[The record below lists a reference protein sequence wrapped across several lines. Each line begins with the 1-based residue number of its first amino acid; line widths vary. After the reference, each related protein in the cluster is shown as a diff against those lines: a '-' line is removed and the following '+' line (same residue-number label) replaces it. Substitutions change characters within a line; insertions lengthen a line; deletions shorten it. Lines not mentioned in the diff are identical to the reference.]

1 MKVLEPTNEI
11 ILHALDLKIEEVE
24 LKECDGSISKPS
36 VTLSVEDETVTLG
49 FDKELKIGE
58 AFLKFVFIGELN
70 DKMKGFYRSK
80 YVR

>member
-1 MKVLEPTNEI
+1 MQVLEPTNEI
-11 ILHALDLKIEEVE
+11 VLHALDLKIEEVE

-36 VTLSVEDETVTLG
+36 VTLSTEDETVTLG

-58 AFLKFVFIGELN
+58 AFLKFLFVGELN

>member
-1 MKVLEPTNEI
+1 LESTNKI

-24 LKECDGSISKPS
+24 LKDSDGFISKPS
-36 VTLSVEDETVTLG
+36 VTLSAEDETVTLG
-49 FDKELKIGE
+49 FDKELQIGE
-58 AFLKFVFIGELN
+58 AFLKFIFVGELN

>member
-1 MKVLEPTNEI
+1 M
-11 ILHALDLKIEEVE
+11 DLKIEEVE
-24 LKECDGSISKPS
+24 LKDSDGLIYKPS
-36 VTLSVEDETVTLG
+36 VTLSGEDETVTLG

-58 AFLKFVFIGELN
+58 AFLKFIFVGELN

>member
-1 MKVLEPTNEI
+1 LEPTKEI

-24 LKECDGSISKPS
+24 LKDCDGFISKPS
-36 VTLSVEDETVTLG
+36 VTLSAEDETVTLG
-49 FDKELKIGE
+49 FDKELKTGD
-58 AFLKFVFIGELN
+58 AFLKFIFIGELN

>member
-1 MKVLEPTNEI
+1 LESTKEI

-24 LKECDGSISKPS
+24 LKDSDGLISKPT
-36 VTLSVEDETVTLG
+36 VTLSAEDETVTLG
-49 FDKELKIGE
+49 FDKELKMGE
-58 AFLKFVFIGELN
+58 AFLKFIFVGELN

>member
-1 MKVLEPTNEI
+1 M
-11 ILHALDLKIEEVE
+11 DLKIQEVE
-24 LKECDGSISKPS
+24 LKENDGSISKPS
-36 VTLSVEDETVTLG
+36 VTLSTEDETVTLG

-58 AFLKFVFIGELN
+58 AFLNFTFIGELN

>member
-1 MKVLEPTNEI
+1 MKPTKEI

-58 AFLKFVFIGELN
+58 ALLKFVFIGELN

>member
-1 MKVLEPTNEI
+1 MESTNKI

-24 LKECDGSISKPS
+24 LKDSDGFISKPS
-36 VTLSVEDETVTLG
+36 VTLSAEDETVTLG
-49 FDKELKIGE
+49 FDKELQIGE
-58 AFLKFVFIGELN
+58 AFLKFIFVGELN

>member
-1 MKVLEPTNEI
+1 MEPTKTI
-11 ILHALDLKIEEVE
+11 TLHALDLKIEEVE

-36 VTLSVEDETVTLG
+36 VTLSAEDETVTLE
-49 FDKELKIGE
+49 FDKELKLGE
-58 AFLKFVFIGELN
+58 AFLKFIFIGELN

>member
-1 MKVLEPTNEI
+1 MEPTKEI
-11 ILHALDLKIEEVE
+11 ILHALDLKIQEVE

-49 FDKELKIGE
+49 FDKELKIGK
-58 AFLKFVFIGELN
+58 ALLKFVFIGELN